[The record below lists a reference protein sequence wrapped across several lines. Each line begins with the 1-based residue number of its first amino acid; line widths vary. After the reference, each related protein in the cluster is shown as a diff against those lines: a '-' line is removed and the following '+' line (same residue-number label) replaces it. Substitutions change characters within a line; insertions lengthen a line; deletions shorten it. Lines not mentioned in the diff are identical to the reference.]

1 MNEGVIKFPK
11 RGKEYRAGFSAGY
24 REGKREVQAE
34 WDNEK
39 KRMSNGTI
47 LLDEGKYSC
56 ARCGHEVKDP
66 KRYCPTCGVEWNWI
80 EIYEQGWRETE
91 VIMPRDVY
99 YPSRELYVD
108 WLDANGRYDE
118 KNEVYFARR

>member
-1 MNEGVIKFPK
+1 MNESVIKFPK

-24 REGKREVQAE
+24 NAGKREVQDE

-39 KRMSNGTI
+39 RRRSNGTI
-47 LLDEGKYSC
+47 LLDEGKYFC
-56 ARCGHEVKDP
+56 VRCGREVKDP
-66 KRYCPTCGVEWNWI
+66 KKHCPTCGVEWRWI

-99 YPSRELYVD
+99 YPSRELYID
-108 WLDANGRYDE
+108 WVCASGRWDE
-118 KNEVYFARR
+118 DYEIDFTSR